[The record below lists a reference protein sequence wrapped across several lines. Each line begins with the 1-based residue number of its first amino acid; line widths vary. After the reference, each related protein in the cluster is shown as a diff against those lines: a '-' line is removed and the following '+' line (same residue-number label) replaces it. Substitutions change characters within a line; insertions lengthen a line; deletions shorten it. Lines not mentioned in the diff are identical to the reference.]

1 MLPLFVMEAEVVVSG
16 QNEGIFQ
23 RLPDKEVTLQSLF
36 LAARD
41 AVKGEFGIGLPHRL
55 LLELHA
61 FVRRNRVVDLGDEF
75 TIDHCCKRCL
85 KAFLLERA
93 EDHGLSGEQ
102 LTFLDTYFSC
112 ETGHDGYYLDGDDL
126 LNLGAS
132 LHSS

>member
-1 MLPLFVMEAEVVVSG
+1 MGVDVTALEEGDALFQSLSG
-16 QNEGIFQ
+16 
-23 RLPDKEVTLQSLF
+23 DVVTLQALF

-41 AVKGEFGIGLPHRL
+41 AVKGQFGVGLPHQL

-75 TIDHCCKRCL
+75 TIEHCCKRCL
-85 KAFLLERA
+85 KAYLLERA
-93 EDHGLSGEQ
+93 EGYGVSGEQ
-102 LTFLDTYFSC
+102 LSFLESYFSC
-112 ETGHDGYYLDGDDL
+112 EAGHDGWYLDGDDL